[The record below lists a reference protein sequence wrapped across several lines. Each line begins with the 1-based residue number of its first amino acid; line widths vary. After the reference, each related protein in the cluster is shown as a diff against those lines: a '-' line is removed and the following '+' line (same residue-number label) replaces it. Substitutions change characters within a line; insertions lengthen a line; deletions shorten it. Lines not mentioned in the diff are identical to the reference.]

1 MKYLKDVMIYR
12 TYNLGLL
19 EKYNSLL
26 FRFLNCKNQ
35 FPNLYSKV
43 YFLLGG
49 SYGFFHKK
57 FLLKKKPC
65 DLQIEFYLKKI
76 GLKLKNYYSKIFYY
90 FVLLLFFTGSFLEA
104 APGDFVKD
112 VKIPNLTFE
121 FPEVNV
127 FSAGKGTEVY
137 FLPGEEFP
145 LRNLEIHIYA
155 GVLYNPNLP
164 PEVPELFVQAWKHGG
179 VPSAPGSKFIE
190 TLEGYGAKID
200 TDVNSEKIIF
210 TISYL
215 SRFEK
220 EVVPLVREFIT
231 SPLLNE
237 EGFAVAKLNLE
248 ESIKR
253 RNDKISDI
261 AYRKTAEL
269 VYKGTVLGKSAELD
283 SLARIS
289 SKDIKEYF
297 DKTVSISKRIVLLTG
312 DLQKEEAEPLITSI
326 LPSRENFRNET
337 SVKIN
342 TQILKKNL
350 DSLSFQILG
359 VDKDATQSVVMMAGI
374 LPAHRDPDFY
384 AIQLANYIIG
394 GGGFSSY
401 LMQKIRSDR
410 GLAYSSGS
418 STYFEK
424 DYGVVYFTTQ
434 TKTSTTKEVYDLM
447 REILSEETISK
458 ISEKELESA
467 KQSII
472 NRFIFQFVDKMGI
485 LHNFLRFQEHG
496 MPNDYLKKYRDKI
509 QAVTLGDLRRVGK
522 KYFVSSSV
530 KTILTGPKNI
540 TKGLNESIKHITPEE
555 RIP

>member
-26 FRFLNCKNQ
+26 FRFLNCKNP

-57 FLLKKKPC
+57 FLLKKKSF

-164 PEVPELFVQAWKHGG
+164 PEIPELFVQAWKHGG

-220 EVVPLVREFIT
+220 EVVPLVREFIA

-269 VYKGTVLGKSAELD
+269 VYKGTVLGKSVELD

-312 DLQKEEAEPLITSI
+312 DLQKEEAEPLIASI

-467 KQSII
+467 KQSIV

-522 KYFVSSSV
+522 KYFVSPSV

>member
-19 EKYNSLL
+19 GKYNSILS
-26 FRFLNCKNQ
+26 RFLNCKNP
-35 FPNLYSKV
+35 FPNLYYRL
-43 YFLLGG
+43 YFLSGG

-57 FLLKKKPC
+57 FLLKKKPF

-90 FVLLLFFTGSFLEA
+90 FVLLLFFTGFFLEA

>member
-26 FRFLNCKNQ
+26 FRFLNCKNP

-164 PEVPELFVQAWKHGG
+164 PEIPELFVQAWKHGG

-220 EVVPLVREFIT
+220 EVVPLVREFIA

-269 VYKGTVLGKSAELD
+269 VYKGTVLGKSVELD

-312 DLQKEEAEPLITSI
+312 DLQKEEAEPLIASI

-418 STYFEK
+418 STYFER
-424 DYGVVYFTTQ
+424 DYGMVYFTTQ

-467 KQSII
+467 KQSIV

-522 KYFVSSSV
+522 KYFVSPSV

>member
-26 FRFLNCKNQ
+26 FRFLNCKNP

-57 FLLKKKPC
+57 FLLKKKSF

-164 PEVPELFVQAWKHGG
+164 PEIPELFVQAWKHGG

-220 EVVPLVREFIT
+220 EVVPLVREFIA

-312 DLQKEEAEPLITSI
+312 DLQKEEAEPLIASI

-467 KQSII
+467 KQSIV

>member
-35 FPNLYSKV
+35 FPNLYFRF

-57 FLLKKKPC
+57 FLLKKKPF

-155 GVLYNPNLP
+155 GVLHNPNLP